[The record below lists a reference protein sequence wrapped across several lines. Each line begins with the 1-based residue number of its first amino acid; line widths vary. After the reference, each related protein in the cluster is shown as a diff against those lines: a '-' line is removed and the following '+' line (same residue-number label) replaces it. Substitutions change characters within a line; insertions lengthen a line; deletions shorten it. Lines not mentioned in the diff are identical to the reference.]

1 MSETIEA
8 QAPEAPAQE
17 TNILSGI
24 EFGSDQQQEDQGS
37 EAGGQGASEVATEE
51 SAKAAGETPPDEP
64 GWYVKRIGAITA
76 KRKSAEERAEAA
88 ERERDELRRALAAAR
103 GEEEQPQE
111 LTADQ
116 IRQQE
121 RDRDTIAKEQA
132 QQRDVQ
138 AFSEVTRRVAEA
150 IAKTH
155 GEAAITSATAALID
169 KAGLDFDNAAHRQI
183 IADISELP
191 NSGDVYYALANNPDA
206 AIDLLGAP
214 ERRQFAKLQ
223 QFAATVTEK
232 PVAQNPAPQAAPRT
246 PAPQISRAPAPV
258 AAAAGSARPAT
269 GGRSLYDDNMSAED
283 FAKMFNKRG

>member
-37 EAGGQGASEVATEE
+37 EAAGHGTSEAATEE
-51 SAKAAGETPPDEP
+51 SAQPAGEKTPDEP
-64 GWYVKRIGAITA
+64 GWYVKRIGTLTA
-76 KRKSAEERAEAA
+76 KRKEAEEKAA
-88 ERERDELRRALAAAR
+88 EIARERDELRRALAATR

-111 LTADQ
+111 LTPDQ

-121 RDRDTIAKEQA
+121 RDRIAA
-132 QQRDVQ
+132 QQAERND
-138 AFSEVTRRVAEA
+138 AEA
-150 IAKTH
+150 FGACTLKVAQSLAAKH
-155 GEAAITSATAALID
+155 GDTAIQSATASLVER
-169 KAGLDFDNAAHRQI
+169 AGLDFSNAAHRQI

-206 AIDLLGAP
+206 AIDLLAAP
-214 ERRQFAKLQ
+214 ERRQYAKLQ

-232 PVAQNPAPQAAPRT
+232 PAAQNPAPQAALRA
-246 PAPQISRAPAPV
+246 PAPQVSRAPAPV
-258 AAAAGSARPAT
+258 AAATGSARPAT
-269 GGRSLYDDNMSAED
+269 SGRSLYDDNLSAEE
-283 FAKMFNKRG
+283 FAKMFNKRS